1 MSGKNIGGRTG
12 KNVSGGGGGVDR
24 NALQDIKIVNGE
36 IIVTKRS
43 GDIVNLGAASTR
55 AQELMTHSINVGAGA
70 EQSVEITHN
79 LGTKNIM
86 YQVFNSDDEA
96 VEVPAIRY
104 ENKIKLYF
112 GDTSG
117 AATYTVVIAN

>member
-43 GDIVNLGAASTR
+43 GDIVNLGATSTR
-55 AQELMTHSINVGAGA
+55 AQELMTHSISIGAGTD
-70 EQSVEITHN
+70 VTHEITHN
-79 LGTKNIM
+79 LGTKSVM
-86 YQVFNSDDEA
+86 YQVFDSNDEA
-96 VEVPAIRY
+96 VDVPSIRY
-104 ENKIKLYF
+104 ENKIKLFF
-112 GDTSG
+112 GDPDD